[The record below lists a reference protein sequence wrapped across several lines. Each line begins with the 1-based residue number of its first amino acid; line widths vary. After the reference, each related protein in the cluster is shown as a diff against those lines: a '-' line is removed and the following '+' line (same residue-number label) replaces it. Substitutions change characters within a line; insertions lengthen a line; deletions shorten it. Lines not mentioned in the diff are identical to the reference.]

1 MAVVLALCAAL
12 VVGTSDFMG
21 GFASRHT
28 TAVTAA
34 AYSNLVGAAFFVVAA
49 PIAGGSLVGDDLL
62 WSIVSGVGGSLGIL
76 SLYRGIGVA
85 RVSIVSPMAGVG
97 AAALPVI
104 FATVGGEELSAT
116 AAAGIALG
124 LVAIALVSRAR
135 SGHTG
140 SISASL
146 MYGAG
151 AGLGLGTLLA
161 ALAET
166 SDDAG
171 LWPLL
176 PSRAAGAV
184 TLIVILLATGQPR
197 RLPRPARP
205 PSLGSGVLAASG
217 NALFLA
223 GSQIGS
229 VSVVA
234 VVTSMFPAVTVLW
247 ARIIFAERLTRT
259 QYVGL
264 GIALVSVALIAGS

>member
-1 MAVVLALCAAL
+1 MAVLLALCAAM

-34 AYSNLVGAAFFVVAA
+34 AYSNVMGAVFFAVAA
-49 PIAGGSLVGDDLL
+49 PIAGGSLVDGDLG
-62 WSIVSGVGGSLGIL
+62 WSILSGVGGSLGIL
-76 SLYRGIGVA
+76 SLYRGISIA

-97 AAALPVI
+97 AAALPVL
-104 FATVGGEELSAT
+104 FDSVSGQDLST
-116 AAAGIALG
+116 AAAVGIGLG

-135 SGHTG
+135 ADHTG
-140 SISASL
+140 SIPASL
-146 MYGAG
+146 IYGAG

-161 ALAET
+161 ALGQT

-176 PSRAAGAV
+176 PSRLAGTA
-184 TLIVILLATGQPR
+184 TLVIILVVSRQPR

-205 PSLGSGVLAASG
+205 SALGSGVLAASG

-223 GSQIGS
+223 GVQIGS
-229 VSVVA
+229 LSVVA

-247 ARIIFAERLTRT
+247 ARVLFAERLTRT
-259 QYVGL
+259 QLVGL
-264 GIALVSVALIAGS
+264 ALALVSVALIAGS